1 MTLMPG
7 ARANI
12 LDAVGGTPIVKL
24 NKLGSHTKAEIYVKC
39 EFLNPGGSMKD
50 RIAINMIDAA
60 EARGDIKPGG
70 TIVEGT
76 SGNTGM
82 GLALV
87 GAVRGYK
94 CIFVMQDKQ
103 SEEKIRALRA
113 VGAKVVICP
122 TDVEPE
128 DPRSYYSVS
137 RRIAE
142 ETPNAF
148 YVNQYGNPANP
159 EAHYKTTAPEIWEQ
173 TDGEFDVFVAGLGT
187 GGTITGC
194 GRYFREKKPEIKMV
208 GVDPVGSLYYDYYK
222 TGKLTS
228 AHPYK
233 VEGIGEDFLPT
244 TIDFNFIDEVVR
256 VTDKECFVTARELV
270 RQEGILCGG
279 SCGASVAGAIKYAE
293 MINAPVRILAHLPD
307 TAYRYLSKYL
317 DDEWMRENGYMGPE
331 PGMGRV
337 SDLIAMRD
345 AHEVVTIQ
353 CRDTIKD
360 AIALMKK
367 HGISQVPVLDGAKIK
382 GIVAERDLLGYL
394 AAGEAKL
401 EAEVNDLVETNFAS
415 VDVDTPVATVSGLF
429 SNRAHV
435 VLVLRDKQIV
445 GIITQIDLIEFLAG
459 RLVA

>member
-7 ARANI
+7 AKANI

-24 NKLGSHTKAEIYVKC
+24 NALGGHTKAEIYVKC

-94 CIFVMQDKQ
+94 CVFVMQDKQ

-173 TDGEFDVFVAGLGT
+173 TSGEFDVFVAGLGT

-194 GRYFREKKPEIKMV
+194 GRFFKEKKPEMKMV
-208 GVDPVGSLYYDYYK
+208 GVDPVGSLYYDYFK

-293 MINAPVRILAHLPD
+293 MVNEPIRILAHLPD

-337 SDLIAMRD
+337 SDLLAARD
-345 AHEVVTIQ
+345 KHDVVTIQ
-353 CRDTIKD
+353 CKDSIKD
-360 AIALMKK
+360 AIGLMKK
-367 HGISQVPVLDGAKIK
+367 HGISQVPVLDGAKIR

-415 VDVDTPVATVSGLF
+415 VDFDTPVATVSGLF

-435 VLVLRDKQIV
+435 VLVMREQQIV

-459 RLVA
+459 RLAA